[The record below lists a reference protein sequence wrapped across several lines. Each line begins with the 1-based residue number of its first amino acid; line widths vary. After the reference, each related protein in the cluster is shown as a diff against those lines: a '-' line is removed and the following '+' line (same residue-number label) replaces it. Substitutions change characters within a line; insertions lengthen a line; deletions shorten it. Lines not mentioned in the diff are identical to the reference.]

1 MSDLGFIK
9 LVRTTLEAWTD
20 DFVRTIETDR
30 KARQVLLTSWEQAV
44 SDRMS
49 DSSLTLEDRINEDM
63 VQDLMVQICFAVW
76 NTATYEGIND
86 STVRRGDDRA
96 TCRLLAARGVAR
108 SDAEGC
114 TNRDRC

>member
-1 MSDLGFIK
+1 MIDLGFIK

-49 DSSLTLEDRINEDM
+49 DSSLTLEDRIKEDM
-63 VQDLMVQICFAVW
+63 VQDLMVQTCFAVW
-76 NTATYEGIND
+76 KHSD
-86 STVRRGDDRA
+86 
-96 TCRLLAARGVAR
+96 LRGVK
-108 SDAEGC
+108 
-114 TNRDRC
+114 